1 MASPPREV
9 GHPGSPRPP
18 RVASSVVDAGP
29 ETPSRADRLAARRR
43 RNQVFLGVLVAAFA
57 VGGVAVSVMAAN
69 DGNDAARTGS
79 SRSATRGGTGTAKQ
93 PDAAAPTSA
102 STTSS
107 TLPPPDVL
115 VDPASVGK
123 PWGTEVDGLLTFRG
137 NPTRTWYGK
146 GPVPSSPGV
155 LWQFPDSAMCS
166 PSSDKGVTKVWC
178 GTGWTGEPA
187 VFERDGRTWVVFG
200 AYDRAVHFLDADTGE
215 RILGDFPTGDII
227 KGTVTIDPDGY
238 PIVYTGSRD
247 GYYRVLAIDRP
258 EATELWKLSADAVS
272 PTLWNDD
279 WDGSGL
285 ILRDFLIEGGENS
298 QFHVARLNRAY
309 GADGLVTVAPSLVFN
324 TPSWDDQ
331 LLADIGGSNEVSVEN
346 SVAIWNDIAYFANS
360 GGLVQGWDL
369 SSLRTG
375 TGTPSRVFRFWTG
388 DDTDASVVVDE
399 EGMLYVASEWE
410 RHNARSA
417 EIGQIMKLDPS
428 RPDDPLVWSLK
439 DQVADKAGVW
449 GTPALYKDLV
459 VVATYQGT
467 VYGIDRATGE
477 VRWEQGV
484 PGPLMGS
491 PVIVDGVWI
500 QGGCDGVLRGFD
512 VSDTSRAPAQLW
524 EITLGGCIESTPAVW
539 KGRIYVGTRAGYLFA
554 LGDA

>member
-1 MASPPREV
+1 M
-9 GHPGSPRPP
+9 
-18 RVASSVVDAGP
+18 DAGSD
-29 ETPSRADRLAARRR
+29 TPSRAERLATRRM
-43 RNQVFLGVLVAAFA
+43 RNQILLGILLAGCA
-57 VGGVAVSVMAAN
+57 VGGVAVAVTAGH
-69 DGNDAARTGS
+69 DGDRRARDGRAGSETTRGS
-79 SRSATRGGTGTAKQ
+79 SVATTTAT
-93 PDAAAPTSA
+93 DEPTRA
-102 STTSS
+102 STTPS
-107 TLPPPDVL
+107 TSPPPDVFA
-115 VDPASVGK
+115 DPASVGE
-123 PWGTEVDGLLTFRG
+123 PWGSEVEGLITFRG

-146 GPVPSSPGV
+146 GPVPSAPGV
-155 LWQFPDSAMCS
+155 LWQFPDSAMCAS
-166 PSSDKGVTKVWC
+166 SSDKGETRVWC
-178 GTGWTGEPA
+178 GTGWTGQPA
-187 VFERDGRTWVVFG
+187 VFEREGRTWVVFG

-215 RILGDFPTGDII
+215 RILPDFPTGDII
-227 KGTVTIDPDGY
+227 KGSVTVDPDGY
-238 PIVYTGSRD
+238 PLVYTGSRD
-247 GYYRVLAIDRP
+247 SYYRALAIDRP

-272 PTLWNDD
+272 PTMWNDD

-309 GADGLVTVAPSLVFN
+309 GSDGMVTVSPSLVFN

-331 LLADIGGSNEVSVEN
+331 LLSDIGGGNEVSVEN
-346 SVAIWNDIAYFANS
+346 SVAVWNDTAYFANS

-375 TGTPSRVFRFWTG
+375 SGAPSRTFRFWTG
-388 DDTDASVVVDE
+388 DDTDATVVVDE

-428 RPDDPLVWSLK
+428 RPEDPLVWSLK
-439 DQVADKAGVW
+439 DQGAEKAGVW
-449 GTPALYKDLV
+449 GTPALYEDIV

-467 VYGIDRATGE
+467 VYGIDRETGA

-500 QGGCDGVLRGFD
+500 QGGCDGILRGFD
-512 VSDTSRAPAQLW
+512 VSDTTRAPTQMW

-539 KGRIYVGTRAGYLFA
+539 EGRIYVGTRGGYVFA
-554 LGDA
+554 LGDT

>member
-1 MASPPREV
+1 L
-9 GHPGSPRPP
+9 
-18 RVASSVVDAGP
+18 
-29 ETPSRADRLAARRR
+29 TARRR
-43 RNQVFLGVLVAAFA
+43 RNQILLGVAVAVLA
-57 VGGVAVSVMAAN
+57 VGGLVASVVAGHGGG
-69 DGNDAARTGS
+69 DEDAAG
-79 SRSATRGGTGTAKQ
+79 SRSSGGQFPAAGTVKTTGAE
-93 PDAAAPTSA
+93 APTS
-102 STTSS
+102 SS
-107 TLPPPDVL
+107 TVSTAPPPDVL

-123 PWGTEVDGLLTFRG
+123 PWGSTVDGLLTFRG

-155 LWQFPDSAMCS
+155 LWRFPDSAMCAQ
-166 PSSDKGVTKVWC
+166 SSDKGEVRTWC
-178 GTGWTGEPA
+178 GTGWTGQPA
-187 VFERDGRTWVVFG
+187 VFEREGRTWVVFG
-200 AYDRAVHFLDADTGE
+200 AYDRAVHFLDADSGE
-215 RILGDFPTGDII
+215 RILADFPTGDII
-227 KGTVTIDPDGY
+227 KGTVTVDPDGY

-247 GYYRVLAIDRP
+247 SYYRALAIDRP
-258 EATELWKLSADAVS
+258 EPTELWKLSAHAVS

-285 ILRDFLIEGGENS
+285 ILRDLLIEGGENS

-309 GADGLVTVAPSLVFN
+309 GGDGLVTVAPSLVFN

-331 LLADIGGSNEVSVEN
+331 LLTDIAGGHEVSVEN
-346 SVAIWNDIAYFANS
+346 SVAVWNDTAYFANS

-369 SSLRTG
+369 SGLRTG

-410 RHNARSA
+410 RHNAWSA
-417 EIGQIMKLDPS
+417 AVGQIMKLDPLH
-428 RPDDPLVWSLK
+428 PDDPLVWSLK

-459 VVATYQGT
+459 LVATYQGK
-467 VYGIDRATGE
+467 VYGIDRDTGE
-477 VRWEQGV
+477 VRWEQAV

-491 PVIVDGVWI
+491 PVVVDGVWI

-512 VSDTSRAPAQLW
+512 VSDTSTAPTQVW
-524 EITLGGCIESTPAVW
+524 EIALGGCIESTPAVW
-539 KGRIYVGTRAGYLFA
+539 EGRIYVGTRGGYFFA